1 MKSLNYLNKY
11 LFKYKGRLLLGVLF
25 ICLSNYFGV
34 EMPKVVKNAVNDFLG
49 ELDHTNDF
57 HSILILS
64 LKLAGIYMLF
74 SFLKGFFLFPY

>member
-25 ICLSNYFGV
+25 ICFSNFFGV

-49 ELDHTNDF
+49 ELNHTNDF
-57 HSILILS
+57 HSILMLS

-74 SFLKGFFLFPY
+74 LVEL